1 MRIQGKWD
9 CSEQDQ
15 ESKPSTSIWE
25 PMEPID
31 EEPID
36 LVDLEDVTDSKHMHG
51 SAEQT
56 IDATEDHLEQSNHPK
71 EPVPWLAYRLISMAK
86 CIIWLVAIV
95 KLSFELNENVKFEF
109 I

>member
-1 MRIQGKWD
+1 
-9 CSEQDQ
+9 
-15 ESKPSTSIWE
+15 
-25 PMEPID
+25 MEPID

-71 EPVPWLAYRLISMAK
+71 EPVP
-86 CIIWLVAIV
+86 
-95 KLSFELNENVKFEF
+95 
-109 I
+109 